1 MDYNKKLKVIS
12 GSKEFHFVFLTPPLK
27 EQLIDDGGA
36 IYEIT
41 NVKHKQAVTRKP
53 DEEEY
58 EKMLAE
64 SGGQLQVAL
73 IEVEPAETIVYASRI
88 KNL

>member
-1 MDYNKKLKVIS
+1 MESKKLKVIS
-12 GSKEFHFVFLTPPLK
+12 GNKEFYAVFLTPPIK

-58 EKMLAE
+58 EKMLEA
-64 SGGQLQVAL
+64 SGGQSQVKL

>member
-1 MDYNKKLKVIS
+1 MESKKLKVIF
-12 GSKEFHFVFLTPPLK
+12 GNKEFYFVFLTPPLK
-27 EQLIDDGGA
+27 DQLIDDGGA

-53 DEEEY
+53 TEEEY
-58 EKMLAE
+58 EEISKDT
-64 SGGQLQVAL
+64 SGTLHVEL
-73 IEVEPAETIVYASRI
+73 IEVEPAETIVYVSRI